1 MAGTLH
7 DITTIISRGQHN
19 IHFTE
24 INQESCHRLHI
35 ARSIRTGQ
43 SACEIKT
50 TTISDKLPLPL
61 PSCLPNKHAHFHIT
75 HTHTMQLLPVA
86 HPSGVAGSPV
96 VEWNHHPCWLRHHH
110 CHGYGTWQQHM
121 PHPPTTTHTHT
132 HCSVT
137 TMPRQPKYFP
147 GLHCNPRCCLP
158 KCVNLCD
165 LQRWKWTSN
174 KKAE

>member
-19 IHFTE
+19 IHFME

-75 HTHTMQLLPVA
+75 HTHNATVTCSSSFRSSRQSCSRVEPSSLLVEA
-86 HPSGVAGSPV
+86 PSLSRL
-96 VEWNHHPCWLRHHH
+96 WNLTAAYAPST
-110 CHGYGTWQQHM
+110 YN
-121 PHPPTTTHTHT
+121 HTHT
-132 HCSVT
+132 YTLFCHDYAKT
-137 TMPRQPKYFP
+137 TKIFP
-147 GLHCNPRCCLP
+147 WPS
-158 KCVNLCD
+158 
-165 LQRWKWTSN
+165 LQSKMLFT
-174 KKAE
+174 KMCPPL